1 MDRKLLLVSPYIFV
15 VLYIVY
21 ILIGVIFFS
30 YVSDTFSM
38 YSMTF
43 VYIGAGLSFYV
54 IGCQFTLPN
63 AKTLYFVLTAALVV
77 FYPYQEYGV
86 SILVLII
93 PAVAISVLLFV
104 NKIKGEYLVATG
116 IALLILRLLVKG
128 VPLLAP
134 ELRTGN
140 VDVPFLTG
148 HIFLLVGTAFLTR
161 KWDTKYI
168 IALFLGGLLLLS
180 VFTYRNV
187 IIQFVIVVFTCL
199 YMFKKINIKHMVV
212 TVLPVFVLI
221 VFIGFMGVQYQSW
234 HLNPW
239 ELFVYRPAFTLG
251 FLNMIVDK
259 AGWFGITHGDVW
271 MHFTSTYVIGP
282 MMFGYECSITST
294 VMGPLIFDGGIIEL
308 GVMAFFGAGL
318 NTMYKKALQNSK
330 NIPFYALVLAI
341 FLVGV
346 DVSFIPSLVILF
358 FAGLYMVSDSKREN
372 TSEKE

>member
-1 MDRKLLLVSPYIFV
+1 
-15 VLYIVY
+15 
-21 ILIGVIFFS
+21 
-30 YVSDTFSM
+30 M
-38 YSMTF
+38 YAMTF
-43 VYIGAGLSFYV
+43 VYIGVGLSFYV

-63 AKTLYFVLTAALVV
+63 IKTVCFVITAVLVV

-104 NKIKGEYLVATG
+104 NKLKGEYLVVTG
-116 IALLILRLLVKG
+116 ITLLVLRLLVKG
-128 VPLLAP
+128 VPLLTP

-148 HIFLLVGTAFLTR
+148 HIFLLVGTAFLTQ

-187 IIQFVIVVFTCL
+187 IIQYVIVVFTCL
-199 YMFKKINIKHMVV
+199 YMLKKIEVKHMVV
-212 TVLPVFVLI
+212 TVLPLFVLI

-239 ELFVYRPAFTLG
+239 ELFVYRPAFTFG
-251 FLNMIVDK
+251 VLNMIVNK
-259 AGWFGITHGDVW
+259 AGWVGVTHGDVW

-282 MMFGYECSITST
+282 ALFGYKCSITST
-294 VMGPLIFDGGIIEL
+294 VMGPLIFDGGILEL

-318 NTMYKKALQNSK
+318 NTMYKKAVQTPS
-330 NIPFYALVLAI
+330 NIPFYSLVLAI
-341 FLVGV
+341 FLVNV
-346 DVSFIPSLVILF
+346 DVSFIPSLAILF
-358 FAGLYMVSDSKREN
+358 FAGLYLVSDSKKKRK
-372 TSEKE
+372 SEKENEKN